1 MNRIDRLVATLIH
14 LQSKRIVKAEEIAKR
29 FDISLRTVYRDIR
42 ALEEAGVPIGAEAG
56 IGYFI
61 ADGYQLPPVV
71 FTRQEAGAL
80 VTGEMLL
87 AKFADKSLAENYSSA
102 MRKVRAV
109 LKGTDKEYIESLE
122 EKMIVHR
129 GISNQPEQ
137 FPNRFAV
144 EVQEALALQKVLD
157 IEYFS
162 RYNES
167 TNRREV
173 EPLGIFFYNG
183 RWHLLGWCRMRKDY
197 RDFRI
202 DRIKSLQ
209 ILEATFK
216 KNDKRSLQ
224 NYFNNEMLN
233 KDVTKLVVKFK
244 NSIAKFMVDERYYY
258 GFVDEKKGEE
268 YTEMTFYYY
277 AVDYFARW
285 LLMFTDAAEIVS
297 PDALKV
303 KMQQLVKE
311 IHQHNAEPLAQ

>member
-61 ADGYQLPPVV
+61 ADGYQLPPII

-87 AKFADKSLAENYSSA
+87 EKFADKSLVKNFGSA
-102 MRKVRAV
+102 MHKVRAV
-109 LKGTDKEYIESLE
+109 LKGTDKEYIETLE
-122 EKMIVHR
+122 TKMIVHR
-129 GISNQPEQ
+129 KMSKQPEQ
-137 FPNRFAV
+137 FPNRFMV
-144 EVQEALALQKVLD
+144 EVQEALVLQKVLN

-162 RYNES
+162 GYNQS

-183 RWHLLGWCRMRKDY
+183 RWHLLGWCKMRKDY

-202 DRIKSLQ
+202 DRIKTLQ
-209 ILEATFK
+209 ILETTFK
-216 KNDKRSLQ
+216 KRDRDSLQ
-224 NYFNNEMLN
+224 TYFNREMLN
-233 KDVTKLVVKFK
+233 QDVTKIVVRFD
-244 NSIAKFMVDERYYY
+244 NDITALIADQKHYY
-258 GFVDEKKGEE
+258 GFVEE
-268 YTEMTFYYY
+268 TKHTNYTEMIFYN
-277 AVDYFARW
+277 ASINYFAHW
-285 LLMFTDAAEIVS
+285 LIMLTTGVKVIAPQTLKDEVIKLAKQIKKHY
-297 PDALKV
+297 AL
-303 KMQQLVKE
+303 
-311 IHQHNAEPLAQ
+311 